1 MARLPRFTY
10 ELTSSSA
17 MKPNFVVLTDAS
29 PAGERACA
37 YAAALAAPLGA
48 ELHLVQVYCP
58 LPVTTAEYGTSLPLL
73 DIDYL
78 REVRQSLT
86 TAAARLPVPATA
98 EVLENDW
105 YAAVQQALDTYHPLL
120 LLAGL
125 TATHGRLE
133 EWLNNRALPLAHRT
147 GYPLLLVPE
156 HLPATALRPPRRL
169 VLAVEDRRFRLTPE
183 AVALAPL
190 LDTLGCAVVTVTVLP
205 PSASQGGQAG
215 LLAAQRCGLAATL
228 PGSALHRVLATR
240 PAVGIWQAVGE
251 LAADVLVLLD
261 QGHGW
266 AHKMFSGSVIAHAVR
281 FSPVPVLLLSAR
293 LDEDDAA

>member
-1 MARLPRFTY
+1 
-10 ELTSSSA
+10 
-17 MKPNFVVLTDAS
+17 MKPNFVVLTDGS
-29 PAGERACA
+29 PAGEHACA
-37 YAAALAAPLGA
+37 YAAALAAPLEA
-48 ELHLVQVYCP
+48 ELHLVQVCCP
-58 LPVTTAEYGTSLPLL
+58 LPVTTAGYGLSLPLL
-73 DIDYL
+73 DIGYL
-78 REVRQSLT
+78 REMRQALT
-86 TAAARLPVPATA
+86 ATAARLTVPATA
-98 EVLENDW
+98 EVVEDEW

-120 LLAGL
+120 LVAGL

-156 HLPATALRPPRRL
+156 HLPATALGPPRRV
-169 VLAVEDRRFRLTPE
+169 VLAVEDHHFRLTAE

-190 LDTLGCAVVTVTVLP
+190 FDRLGCAVATVTVLP
-205 PSASQGGQAG
+205 PGGQDGGQAG
-215 LLAAQRCGLAATL
+215 LLAAQCCGLAACL
-228 PGSALHRVLATR
+228 AGSALHRVVTAR

-281 FSPVPVLLLSAR
+281 FSQVPVLLLAASS
-293 LDEDDAA
+293 DDDVT